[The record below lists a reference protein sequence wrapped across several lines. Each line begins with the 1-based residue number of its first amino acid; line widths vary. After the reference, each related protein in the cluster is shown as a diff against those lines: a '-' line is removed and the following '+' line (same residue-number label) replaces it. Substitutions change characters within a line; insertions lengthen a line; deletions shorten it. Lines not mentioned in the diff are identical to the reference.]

1 MTLLPWH
8 SPYDWQWMFHFLGAR
23 TVQGIETF
31 AGDSY
36 CRSFALNGHAGLIT
50 VTPDDAAQGI
60 LGENVV
66 AHVIFGHRN
75 LGFWDRIPNGPYQPH
90 VP

>member
-31 AGDSY
+31 VGDSY
-36 CRSFALNGHAGLIT
+36 CRSFALNDLRRTHHGDAG
-50 VTPDDAAQGI
+50 
-60 LGENVV
+60 
-66 AHVIFGHRN
+66 
-75 LGFWDRIPNGPYQPH
+75 
-90 VP
+90 